1 MEGEDK
7 SRDADHYVHQDLFLT
22 IKILRL
28 SKGIPLAGSASEKW
42 HLGWFSFDKFKDVLV
57 GSEVILSEDMFVY
70 LGYENGVVYWGI
82 DVSLLGESLVRKFGA
97 KQLCFVQLTTL
108 MIATDWSDEDA
119 MGQLAI
125 AGHVVLCH
133 PDQLIRDLRFV
144 TTLLLEFYG
153 CPLEN
158 AHHEKK
164 KKSLD
169 YNNSFFGEYECSS
182 LALDR
187 KERRDAKEEIGLLET
202 RSNNVSDQEI

>member
-7 SRDADHYVHQDLFLT
+7 SRDADHYVHQDSFLT

-28 SKGIPLAGSASEKW
+28 SKGIPLAGSAGEKW

-125 AGHVVLCH
+125 AGHDGVDVEDRSFFGH
-133 PDQLIRDLRFV
+133 RRPALIRGPEIL
-144 TTLLLEFYG
+144 TTL
-153 CPLEN
+153 
-158 AHHEKK
+158 KK

-169 YNNSFFGEYECSS
+169 YNNSFLGEYECSS

-187 KERRDAKEEIGLLET
+187 KERRDEKEEIRLLEI